1 MNTAIASHTGQSAG
15 IGFAI
20 PSNLL
25 ARVIPELIE
34 HGRVIR
40 PDIGITEV
48 WQTEE
53 GLRILRMDPEGPA
66 LRAGLRGPA
75 TQKIK
80 RGFVVFESIDRSAAD
95 LIVGVTGKIL
105 GKLTSFCQRWKA
117 TAPATRLCCRLFAME
132 NRFRSKFGLRNNQ
145 SSP

>member
-1 MNTAIASHTGQSAG
+1 MPAKTGQSAG

-20 PSNLL
+20 PSNLI

-48 WQTEE
+48 LQTEH

-66 LRAGLRGPA
+66 VQVGLKGPV
-75 TQKIK
+75 IRSVK
-80 RGFVVFESIDRSAAD
+80 RGFVVFESEDRSAAD
-95 LIVGVTGKIL
+95 LIFGVNGQDTRKVDEFLSEVESHRPGDTVVLQIIRDGKPIDVDVQL
-105 GKLTSFCQRWKA
+105 AK
-117 TAPATRLCCRLFAME
+117 
-132 NRFRSKFGLRNNQ
+132 
-145 SSP
+145 